1 VTTGSSDSVVQLASK
16 VGAWKKEVEKRFEVW
31 NRWLLKETMVLLL
44 GFPLLSPSSLT
55 AFRNTILQLQC
66 SVKQITLTRKRR
78 RLYRSEPVLIRH
90 AEAKESDSCLDSC
103 GVHFL
108 LFVEKFLWV
117 TRYLYGISRRN
128 KVI

>member
-1 VTTGSSDSVVQLASK
+1 VVVEGDDGSASR
-16 VGAWKKEVEKRFEVW
+16 VSIVE
-31 NRWLLKETMVLLL
+31 
-44 GFPLLSPSSLT
+44 SSI
-55 AFRNTILQLQC
+55 AHCIQERNTILQLQC

-90 AEAKESDSCLDSC
+90 AEVKESDSCLDSC

-117 TRYLYGISRRN
+117 TRYLYGIWN
-128 KVI
+128 LKGK